1 MKTYSVEV
9 EIGGRMLRIETGKLA
24 KQAAGAVMVTYG
36 ETVVLCTVVYGPPRE
51 DVDFFPLTADYR
63 EKMYAAGKFPGGFFK
78 REARPTTKEI
88 LTMRL
93 IDRPIRP
100 LFPEGYRQEV
110 QLQALVLSSDQE
122 NDADVLAMCGAS
134 AALFT
139 SPVPFEG
146 PTAAVRVGRID
157 GEFVVNPTI
166 QQRETSDLE
175 VVVAGHEHGVNM
187 IECNATEVPESVAAE
202 GIALAYEEVKKVV
215 AAIKELGEMVNVQ
228 KDLKTR
234 ARDESLPGKVAGL
247 CEKYGLKQA
256 RRQPSKAE
264 RREAVDAV
272 YEKIIADLIPED
284 GKKLAYTKGDVVGE
298 IQKVEERIFQQTV
311 LEEQV
316 RSDGRGLDDIRQI
329 TCEVGALPRTHGSA
343 LFTRG
348 ETQALVVTTLGTSR
362 DEQMVDDLLEEY
374 SKKFM
379 LHYNFPPF
387 CTGEVKRI
395 GAVSRREIGHGNLAE
410 RSLEAVLPSPEDFP
424 YTVRIVSD
432 IMESNGSSS
441 MASVCGGTL
450 SLMDAGVPI
459 RHPVAGISIGMVHDD
474 RRYLLLTDIL
484 GEEDHFGDMDFKVAG
499 TQVGVTAIQLDL
511 KARTITQTQIV
522 EALEKARVAR
532 LKILKEMLVCLR
544 EPRAEISKWAPRLL
558 MLKVDPDKIGK
569 IIGPGGKGIKA
580 LEANTGAHVDIEDDG
595 TVYVSSVDAEKAQ
608 AAYDAIQQINEG
620 VKLGKIYNGRVVSIK
635 DFGAFIEVGPGME
648 GLCHIS
654 ELSDGYVKRVTD
666 VCAIGDAMRVKVI
679 LIDDTG
685 RVKLSRKQA
694 IMEEGGGGEGQPA
707 GERPREQDRDGD
719 RDHGGDRDRGGDRG
733 RGGRDRGR
741 GGRDG
746 GRPRRMSP
754 TS

>member
-9 EIGGRMLRIETGKLA
+9 EIGGRILKIETGKLA
-24 KQAAGAVMVTYG
+24 KQAAGAVLVTYG
-36 ETVVLCTVVYGPPRE
+36 ETVVLCTVVYGPARE

-110 QLQALVLSSDQE
+110 LLQALVLSSDQE
-122 NDADVLAMCGAS
+122 NDADILAMCGAS
-134 AALFT
+134 AALSI

-146 PTAAVRVGRID
+146 PTAAIRVGRID
-157 GEFVVNPTI
+157 GELIINPTI
-166 QQRETSDLE
+166 QQREVSDIE
-175 VVVAGHEHGVNM
+175 VVLAGHAEGVNM
-187 IECNATEVPESVAAE
+187 IECGAMEVPESVALEA
-202 GIALAYEEVKKVV
+202 IALGYEECKKIV
-215 AAIKELGEMVNVQ
+215 AAIKELSEMVNVQ
-228 KDLKTR
+228 KDTKTR
-234 ARDESLPGKVAGL
+234 IRDKSLPGRIKEL
-247 CEKYGLKQA
+247 CDKYDLNGA

-264 RREAVDAV
+264 RKAMVDAV
-272 YEKIIADLIPED
+272 YEKILADMLPEGAKD
-284 GKKLAYTKGDVVGE
+284 LPYTKGDVVAE

-311 LEEQV
+311 LDDGA
-316 RSDGRGLDDIRQI
+316 RSDGRGTDDIRTI

-362 DEQMVDDLLEEY
+362 DEQTVDDLLEEY

-395 GAVSRREIGHGNLAE
+395 GPVSRREIGHGNLAE
-410 RSLEAVLPSPEDFP
+410 RSLEAVLPPPEKFP

-441 MASVCGGTL
+441 MASVCGGTHA
-450 SLMDAGVPI
+450 LMDAGVPI

-474 RRYLLLTDIL
+474 KRYLLLTDIL

-511 KARTITQTQIV
+511 KARSITNQQIT
-522 EALEKARVAR
+522 EAMEKARVAR
-532 LKILKEMLVCLR
+532 MKILKEMLTCLK
-544 EPRAEISKWAPRLL
+544 EPRPEISKYAPRLL
-558 MLKVDPDKIGK
+558 MLKVDTDKIGK

-580 LEANTGAHVDIEDDG
+580 LEANTGAHIDIEDDG
-595 TVYVSSVDAEKAQ
+595 TVYVSCVDAEKAQ
-608 AAYDAIQQINEG
+608 AAYDAIQQISEG
-620 VKLGKIYNGRVVSIK
+620 AKLGKIYNGRVVSIK
-635 DFGAFIEVGPGME
+635 DFGAFIEIGPGME

-654 ELSDGYVKRVTD
+654 ELSDGFVKRVSD
-666 VCAIGDAMRVKVI
+666 VCAIGDTMRVKVI

-685 RVKLSRKQA
+685 RVKLSRKQVLL
-694 IMEEGGGGEGQPA
+694 EEGGGDGQPA
-707 GERPREQDRDGD
+707 GERPREQDRESNDD
-719 RDHGGDRDRGGDRG
+719 RGGERDRGGRDR
-733 RGGRDRGR
+733 GRDRGR
-741 GGRDG
+741 GGRDS
-746 GRPRRMSP
+746 GRPRRMSSP
-754 TS
+754 T